1 MFTHLQVMTT
11 NSLMKSTLTISDLLQ
26 QAKRQGHRA
35 LALTDHDSLRGIIE
49 FYEEAIKLD
58 IKPIIGLTL
67 NVEGVMQ
74 TNRYFPLVLIAK
86 NIQGYEKL
94 IQLSTAYY
102 LNDEQPVKLS
112 DIILFSEDL
121 IVISPDTD
129 GEIMALIDTDDFI
142 SAEKLVQYLKD
153 HLKNYYL
160 GLSLQ
165 NKDDKKLL
173 YKVYNLYKI

>member
-74 TNRYFPLVLIAK
+74 TNRYFPLVLMK
-86 NIQGYEKL
+86 
-94 IQLSTAYY
+94 
-102 LNDEQPVKLS
+102 
-112 DIILFSEDL
+112 
-121 IVISPDTD
+121 
-129 GEIMALIDTDDFI
+129 
-142 SAEKLVQYLKD
+142 
-153 HLKNYYL
+153 
-160 GLSLQ
+160 
-165 NKDDKKLL
+165 
-173 YKVYNLYKI
+173 